1 MNGACRMARDLD
13 GQKVAKINE
22 FKENLLSIFVIDRI
36 KLTRQEF
43 VFLRER
49 EICFISKC
57 VLSLPFER
65 KFSFVILYRLERFL
79 ITQNNSFLF

>member
-1 MNGACRMARDLD
+1 MARDLD
-13 GQKVAKINE
+13 GQKNVAKINE
-22 FKENLLSIFVIDRI
+22 FKENLLSIFFVDRN

-57 VLSLPFER
+57 VLSLPFATE
-65 KFSFVILYRLERFL
+65 V
-79 ITQNNSFLF
+79 